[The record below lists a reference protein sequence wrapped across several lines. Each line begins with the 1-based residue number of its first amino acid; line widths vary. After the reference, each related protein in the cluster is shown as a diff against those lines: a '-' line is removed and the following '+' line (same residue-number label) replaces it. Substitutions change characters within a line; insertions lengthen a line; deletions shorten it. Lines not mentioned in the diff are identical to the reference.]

1 MTFALG
7 KTRINSVLLSL
18 NHVIRH
24 RSTVY
29 HTIELRSMTFTLGK
43 TRINSVL
50 LSLNHVI
57 RHKPLHNI
65 PLMQGFLQLS
75 VILQRQ
81 YTTNK
86 SKTQLK

>member
-1 MTFALG
+1 MDNIYKPRIADRLLARKLAG
-7 KTRINSVLLSL
+7 KGAVLIDVYPRGEASISVVSA
-18 NHVIRH
+18 IRH

-29 HTIELRSMTFTLGK
+29 HT
-43 TRINSVL
+43 
-50 LSLNHVI
+50 I

-81 YTTNK
+81 TDK
-86 SKTQLK
+86 V